1 MSLMAAG
8 SPAPAGSGQ
17 NGETGGPG
25 AHRCGYIG
33 LLGRSNVGKSTL
45 MNRIV
50 GRKLGVIS
58 AKPQTTRWSLLG
70 IKSTPSA
77 QLLFVDTPGLQ
88 EQPRQLLNRRMN
100 RDLAAAAGTA
110 DVSVLVVVALRW
122 QKMDEQA
129 LRLVAQQDKPALL
142 VVNKIDRV
150 TNREA
155 LLAYLETTAGRYPFR
170 EVLPVSALRGE
181 NVARLEQAI
190 IQSLPV
196 APARYPD
203 DQHSDREQSF
213 FAAEFLREQLM
224 RRLHRELPY
233 QLHVSIEEFQNQGTV
248 LRVRAI
254 IWVARR
260 SQRRIV
266 IGQGGRVLKAAGRA
280 ARRDMEAM
288 FQRQIYLTTWVKVQA
303 ATPGSA
309 ASSPAPQPPCR

>member
-1 MSLMAAG
+1 M
-8 SPAPAGSGQ
+8 
-17 NGETGGPG
+17 TGRNDRADGGRADGPEP
-25 AHRCGYIG
+25 HRCGYIG

-50 GRKLGVIS
+50 GRKLGVVS

-77 QLLFVDTPGLQ
+77 QLLFMDTPGLQ
-88 EQPRQLLNRRMN
+88 KQPRQLLNRSMN
-100 RDLAAAAGTA
+100 RDLAAAAGA
-110 DVSVLVVVALRW
+110 VDVSVLVVAALRW
-122 QKMDEQA
+122 QEMDEQS
-129 LRLVAQQDKPALL
+129 LRLVVRHGKPALL

-150 TNREA
+150 ADRGA
-155 LLAYLETTAGRYPFR
+155 LLAYLREAAGRYSFR
-170 EVLPVSALRGE
+170 AVLPVSALRGK
-181 NVARLEQAI
+181 NLARLERALV
-190 IQSLPV
+190 QSLPV
-196 APARYPD
+196 APARYPEG
-203 DQHSDREQSF
+203 QHSDREQRF

-233 QLHVSIEEFQNQGTV
+233 QLSVSIEEFHSQGAV
-248 LRVRAI
+248 LHVRAV

-288 FQRQIYLTTWVKVQA
+288 FQRRIYLTTWVKVQA
-303 ATPGSA
+303 AAPESV
-309 ASSPAPQPPCR
+309 ASSRAPQPPYR